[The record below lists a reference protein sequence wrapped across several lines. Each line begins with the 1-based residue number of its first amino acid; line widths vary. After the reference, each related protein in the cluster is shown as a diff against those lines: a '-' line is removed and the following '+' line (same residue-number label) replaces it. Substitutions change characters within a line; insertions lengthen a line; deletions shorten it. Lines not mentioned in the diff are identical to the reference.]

1 MKWTYDWLQDYLKTD
16 ADAQTISE
24 TLTRIGLEIEDLQS
38 PVSPIVARI
47 VECKPHENS
56 DHLHVLMVDDG
67 SGTLRQ
73 VVCGAPNARVGLISA
88 LAIPGCVI
96 DGHEIQSG
104 KLRGVLS
111 DGMMCSGKELG
122 INDDH
127 SGIIE
132 LPDDSVIGADVLET
146 KTVFD
151 AGITPN
157 RPDYLSVRG
166 IARDLSAAGL
176 GEFIAPK
183 DAEFKSVPGTRSVKL
198 ETDKCRAYK
207 MIEIH
212 GITVNP
218 SDKKIASRLA
228 AIGINP
234 KNAPVDATNYICYD
248 MAQPMHCF
256 DADEINGDIVVRMA
270 QNGEQFTDLFGN
282 THELVDTDMVITD
295 ASGILALA
303 GVIGGA
309 RGATTENTKN
319 IILES
324 AYFDPVSVR
333 KSAKRLGISTDA
345 SYRYERGINPTIT
358 GVAAMNAAHIIM
370 DACGGE
376 IVSTFAAG
384 TDAAPDVKIKYT
396 PKYFAQKI
404 GFDMDPE
411 TQKSILERLG
421 YTIKISDDT
430 WTVTPSPARV
440 DVEIPETIVADLVR
454 IYGYEKVGLKKMS
467 DTVTNTFHKDIDLEL
482 KQKLANRGLNE
493 TVTFGFGNSVVE
505 ELLTDKPIIPVA
517 NPIIVD
523 LNTARNNLLGNLLI
537 AVSNN
542 EKRGYPDLNMF
553 ELGTVFDGDMPGQQ
567 HTSLCIVR
575 TGATSPKH
583 WTRRNRDVDIYDVK
597 SDLIALMSGQ
607 RFSISTDN
615 PPHWAHPYRYG
626 KIVQGKKII
635 AEFGELHPSVAKK
648 LRIKTNTVIAI
659 VDDVTNLPLRRGG
672 IEPRLSEF
680 QPITRDFA
688 FIVDA
693 DTMAEKLTS
702 AARSADSRIT
712 DIIVFDSFEL
722 GDGKKSVAF
731 TITIQPTDNM
741 SDTDLMTIQNAVI
754 SAVEKKCN
762 AQIRDK

>member
-358 GVAAMNAAHIIM
+358 GVAAMRAAQIIM
-370 DACGGE
+370 DACGGK
-376 IVSTFAAG
+376 IVGAFATG

-542 EKRGYPDLNMF
+542 EKRGYPDLNLF

-659 VDDVTNLPLRRGG
+659 VDDVKNLPLRRGG

-693 DTMAEKLTS
+693 DTMAEKLTT

-731 TITIQPTDNM
+731 TITIQPNDNM

>member
-73 VVCGAPNARVGLISA
+73 VVCGAPNARAGLISA

-166 IARDLSAAGL
+166 IARDLSAAGI
-176 GEFIAPK
+176 GEYIAPK

-542 EKRGYPDLNMF
+542 EKRGYPDLNLF

-597 SDLIALMSGQ
+597 SDLIALIAGG
-607 RFSISTDN
+607 RFTISTDDA
-615 PPHWAHPYRYG
+615 PRWAHPYRYAALM
-626 KIVQGKKII
+626 QGKKKI
-635 AEFGELHPSVAKK
+635 AEFGELHPSIAKK

-659 VDDVTNLPLRRGG
+659 VDDVTNLPSRRGG

-702 AARSADSRIT
+702 TARSADSRIT

-731 TITIQPTDNM
+731 TITIQPNDNM

>member
-635 AEFGELHPSVAKK
+635 AEFGELHPSIAKK

-659 VDDVTNLPLRRGG
+659 VDDVTNLPSRRGG
-672 IEPRLSEF
+672 IEPCLSEF

>member
-376 IVSTFAAG
+376 IVSTFATG

-517 NPIIVD
+517 NPITVD

-542 EKRGYPDLNMF
+542 EKRGYPDLNLF

-659 VDDVTNLPLRRGG
+659 VDDVKNLPSRRGG
-672 IEPRLSEF
+672 IEPCLSEF